1 MLKKP
6 AIEEL
11 CRDEI
16 KDFLLELVRRES
28 ANLPADARCRR
39 KDLCEAILACN
50 RETGERAKL
59 RKEVC
64 DAVKN
69 WKAQAEQ
76 IAALERLGFTVIKG
90 KKHYKLRWRD
100 SGYFTALS
108 ASPSDLRSGANSVAD
123 TVFLFF

>member
-6 AIEEL
+6 AIDEI

-16 KDFLLELVRRES
+16 RDFLLELVRRES
-28 ANLPADARCRR
+28 DNLPADARCRR

-59 RKEVC
+59 RREVC

-69 WKAQAEQ
+69 WKAQAEG

-90 KKHYKLRWRD
+90 KKHYKLRWHD

>member
-6 AIEEL
+6 AIDEI

-123 TVFLFF
+123 TVSLFF

>member
-6 AIEEL
+6 AIDEI

-16 KDFLLELVRRES
+16 RDFLLELVRREYD
-28 ANLPADARCRR
+28 NLPADACCRR
-39 KDLCEAILACN
+39 KELSEAILACN
-50 RETGERAKL
+50 RETGERARL
-59 RKEVC
+59 RRDVC

-100 SGYFTALS
+100 SGYFKALS
-108 ASPSDLRSGANSVAD
+108 ASPSDLRTGANSVAE
-123 TVFLFF
+123 TVSLFF

>member
-6 AIEEL
+6 AIDEI

-16 KDFLLELVRRES
+16 RDFLLELVRREY

-50 RETGERAKL
+50 KETGERARL
-59 RKEVC
+59 RREVC

-69 WKAQAEQ
+69 WKAQSEQ
-76 IAALERLGFTVIKG
+76 IATLERLGFTVIKG
-90 KKHYKLRWRD
+90 KKHYKVRWRD
-100 SGYFTALS
+100 SGYFKALS
-108 ASPSDLRSGANSVAD
+108 ASPSDLRTGANSVAE
-123 TVFLFF
+123 TVSLFF

>member
-1 MLKKP
+1 MLNKP
-6 AIEEL
+6 DIDEI

-39 KDLCEAILACN
+39 KDLCEALLACN

-76 IAALERLGFTVIKG
+76 IAMLERLGFTVIKG

-100 SGYFTALS
+100 SGYFKALS
-108 ASPSDLRSGANSVAD
+108 ASPSDLRTGANSVAD
-123 TVFLFF
+123 AVSLFF

>member
-6 AIEEL
+6 PVDEI

-16 KDFLLELVRRES
+16 KDFLLELVRREY

-39 KDLCEAILACN
+39 KDLCEAILASN
-50 RETGERAKL
+50 RETGERARL
-59 RKEVC
+59 RRDVC
-64 DAVKN
+64 DAVRN

-90 KKHYKLRWRD
+90 RKHYKLRWRE

-123 TVFLFF
+123 TVSLFF

>member
-6 AIEEL
+6 VVDEI

-16 KDFLLELVRRES
+16 RDFLLELVRREY

-50 RETGERAKL
+50 KETGERAKL
-59 RKEVC
+59 RREVC

-108 ASPSDLRSGANSVAD
+108 TSPSDLRSGANSVAD
-123 TVFLFF
+123 TVSLFF

>member
-1 MLKKP
+1 MGFR
-6 AIEEL
+6 EL
-11 CRDEI
+11 TFAPESV
-16 KDFLLELVRRES
+16 FLVTGGAGFIGS
-28 ANLPADARCRR
+28 N
-39 KDLCEAILACN
+39 LCEAILACN

-64 DAVKN
+64 DAVRN

-100 SGYFTALS
+100 SGYFKALS
-108 ASPSDLRSGANSVAD
+108 ASPSDMRTGANSVAD
-123 TVFLFF
+123 AVSLFF

>member
-6 AIEEL
+6 SIDEL

-16 KDFLLELVRRES
+16 KDFLLELIRREY
-28 ANLPADARCRR
+28 ANFPADARCRR
-39 KDLCEAILACN
+39 KDLCEALLACN
-50 RETGERAKL
+50 RETGERDKL
-59 RKEVC
+59 RRSVC

-69 WKAQAEQ
+69 WKAQSEQ

-100 SGYFTALS
+100 SGYFKALS
-108 ASPSDLRSGANSVAD
+108 ASPSDLRTGANSVAE
-123 TVFLFF
+123 VVSLFF

>member
-6 AIEEL
+6 AADEL

-16 KDFLLELVRRES
+16 KDFLLELVRREY

-39 KDLCEAILACN
+39 KELCEAILACN
-50 RETGERAKL
+50 KETGERAKL
-59 RKEVC
+59 RKNVC
-64 DAVKN
+64 DTVKN
-69 WKAQAEQ
+69 WRAQAEQ
-76 IAALERLGFTVIKG
+76 IATLERLGFTVIKG
-90 KKHYKLRWRD
+90 KKHYKLRWHD

-123 TVFLFF
+123 TIFLFF

>member
-6 AIEEL
+6 AIDEI

-64 DAVKN
+64 DAVRN

-100 SGYFTALS
+100 SGYFKALS
-108 ASPSDLRSGANSVAD
+108 ASPSDMRTGANSVAD
-123 TVFLFF
+123 AVSLFF

>member
-6 AIEEL
+6 AVDEI

-16 KDFLLELVRRES
+16 RDFLLELVRREY
-28 ANLPADARCRR
+28 ANFPADARCRR

-50 RETGERAKL
+50 KETGERTKL
-59 RKEVC
+59 RRNVC
-64 DAVKN
+64 DAVRN
-69 WKAQAEQ
+69 WKAQPEQ
-76 IAALERLGFTVIKG
+76 INALERLGFTVIKG
-90 KKHYKLRWRD
+90 KKHYKLRWRE

-123 TVFLFF
+123 TVSLFF

>member
-6 AIEEL
+6 DIDEI

-16 KDFLLELVRRES
+16 RDFLLELVRRES

-50 RETGERAKL
+50 KETGERAKL

-100 SGYFTALS
+100 SGYFKALS
-108 ASPSDLRSGANSVAD
+108 ASPSDMRTGANSVAD
-123 TVFLFF
+123 AVSLFF

>member
-1 MLKKP
+1 MLNKP
-6 AIEEL
+6 AIDEL

-16 KDFLLELVRRES
+16 RDFLLELVRRES
-28 ANLPADARCRR
+28 SNLPADARCRR

-76 IAALERLGFTVIKG
+76 IATLERLGFTVIKG

-100 SGYFTALS
+100 SGYFKALS
-108 ASPSDLRSGANSVAD
+108 ASPSDLRTGANSVAD
-123 TVFLFF
+123 AVSLFF

>member
-6 AIEEL
+6 AVDEL

-16 KDFLLELVRRES
+16 KDFLLELVRREY

-39 KDLCEAILACN
+39 KDLCEALLACN
-50 RETGERAKL
+50 RETGERDKL
-59 RKEVC
+59 RRGVC

-76 IAALERLGFTVIKG
+76 IATLERLGFTVIKG
-90 KKHYKLRWRD
+90 KKHYKLRWHD
-100 SGYFTALS
+100 SGYFKALS
-108 ASPSDLRSGANSVAD
+108 ASPSDLRTGANSVAE
-123 TVFLFF
+123 TISLFF